1 MRATRGQGRSMEG
14 RVVWTSSFQGRWS
27 LEVPCDPWW
36 SLGSLVVPRGPWSSI
51 TTSPVHLLLLPHLQI
66 WKGIGGHT
74 SAVSGMRLLN
84 LVLVLDCAKT
94 FTAVFTSGWSIV
106 LSLLSTDSPSQVRA
120 APSSCEALSLC
131 PVLSCDALLL
141 ACTMH
146 YAGAQLVWGVMIWY
160 VGTVC

>member
-1 MRATRGQGRSMEG
+1 M
-14 RVVWTSSFQGRWS
+14 
-27 LEVPCDPWW
+27 VP
-36 SLGSLVVPRGPWSSI
+36 GPAQQPHQCI
-51 TTSPVHLLLLPHLQI
+51 CCFLPHLQI

-84 LVLVLDCAKT
+84 LVLVLNCAKA

-131 PVLSCDALLL
+131 PVLSCALLL

-146 YAGAQLVWGVMIWY
+146 YAGAQLVWGEGGDDM
-160 VGTVC
+160 VCWHSMLTGVSSWACPFYAQSCTRDDLLVSILPDRERVKG

>member
-1 MRATRGQGRSMEG
+1 M
-14 RVVWTSSFQGRWS
+14 
-27 LEVPCDPWW
+27 VP
-36 SLGSLVVPRGPWSSI
+36 GGPWSSP
-51 TTSPVHLLLLPHLQI
+51 TTSPVHLLFLPHLQI

-84 LVLVLDCAKT
+84 LVWVLHCAKA

-131 PVLSCDALLL
+131 PVLSCALLL
-141 ACTMH
+141 ACTMQAPSLCGGDDMVCWH
-146 YAGAQLVWGVMIWY
+146 SVLTGVSSWACPFYAQSCTRDDLLVSILPDRERVKG
-160 VGTVC
+160 